1 MIGREQL
8 DDRRGFT
15 VAAQCDQDA
24 IGPPFH
30 DAGVS
35 GTRVLLSIHTLWIKF
50 CAPLEMPSDAWHG
63 RGMFPALT
71 PSARVTAGLIALLAA
86 ASVVA
91 RYAYDLGSGAESPG
105 ETIWDLARFFTLLT
119 NTLVAITFAVAA
131 FRRDGIGAPW
141 GAALTLAIVLVGAVY
156 HILLAGLVEFTG
168 LGWWAD
174 QGLHTAVPIACLF
187 WWLTFAPKR
196 TLHYVDLPMFVMWPC
211 VYVAYALA
219 RGASDGIY
227 PYPFMNLNTLG
238 PAEVATN
245 LVGLVITLL
254 IGGVIFVMIGRFA
267 DR

>member
-1 MIGREQL
+1 M
-8 DDRRGFT
+8 T
-15 VAAQCDQDA
+15 
-24 IGPPFH
+24 
-30 DAGVS
+30 
-35 GTRVLLSIHTLWIKF
+35 W
-50 CAPLEMPSDAWHG
+50 DAWHG
-63 RGMFPALT
+63 GIMFPALT

-91 RYAYDLGSGAESPG
+91 RYVYDLGIGPESPS

-119 NTLVAITFAVAA
+119 NTLVAITFTVAA

-174 QGLHTAVPIACLF
+174 HGLHTAVPIACLL

-196 TLHYVDLPMFVMWPC
+196 TLRYGDLPMFIMWPC
-211 VYVAYALA
+211 VYVAYALG
-219 RGASDGIY
+219 RGASDGVY
-227 PYPFMNLNTLG
+227 PYPFMDLTTLN
-238 PAEVATN
+238 AAAVATN